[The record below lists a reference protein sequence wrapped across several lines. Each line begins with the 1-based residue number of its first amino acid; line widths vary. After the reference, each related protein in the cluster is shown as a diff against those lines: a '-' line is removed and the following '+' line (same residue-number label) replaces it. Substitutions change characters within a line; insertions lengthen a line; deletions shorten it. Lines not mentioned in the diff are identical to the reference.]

1 MKQKRRLQTGIFL
14 KPWIISTVSSKKKT
28 YLKQKRLKQ
37 TQRTLQK
44 SNYLEYWS
52 IIKLLDPTTG
62 VSFFSAHLDNKQKSF
77 IPKKN
82 CGMLLFEALKIKKSD
97 FLNSNTC

>member
-14 KPWIISTVSSKKKT
+14 KPWIISTVSSKKKKT

-62 VSFFSAHLDNKQKSF
+62 DPRIS
-77 IPKKN
+77 
-82 CGMLLFEALKIKKSD
+82 
-97 FLNSNTC
+97 